1 MRQIM
6 AMTNRSI
13 ALIVALALVGCRGQD
28 QAKRSTPN
36 YEVVSEGSANGVT
49 STINGPGEKPAPVT
63 DTNID
68 TTTNFTLPNNP
79 DPLGNETAGT
89 SIAGTLPSYPTGAT
103 AAPVRRVQPRTDT
116 HGMAS
121 SSAPIVT
128 DTIGSATPPMPRETR
143 TKPRSDETNTT
154 TADSTTTSDTAT
166 DTSTTSTDQETT
178 STVPAP
184 KKKTDRSKKPDDQ
197 QPPPP
202 PPPTDTTGT
211 RG

>member
-1 MRQIM
+1 
-6 AMTNRSI
+6 MTNRSL
-13 ALIVALALVGCRGQD
+13 ALIVVLALVACRGQN

-36 YEVVSEGSANGVT
+36 YAVVSEGSASGVT

-63 DTNID
+63 DTNVD

-79 DPLGNETAGT
+79 NPLGNETSGT
-89 SIAGTLPSYPTGAT
+89 SIAGTLPSYPAGAST
-103 AAPVRRVQPRTDT
+103 TPIRRASQPRTDAN
-116 HGMAS
+116 GMAS

-128 DTIGSATPPMPRETR
+128 DTIGSATPPMPKETR
-143 TKPRSDETNTT
+143 TKPRSDSDADTT
-154 TADSTTTSDTAT
+154 
-166 DTSTTSTDQETT
+166 TTSTDTAPTDTTTTPSPEPETT
-178 STVPAP
+178 STAP
-184 KKKTDRSKKPDDQ
+184 KKKMDRSKKPDDQ